1 MRFGAAPFWPAEWIR
16 PPGHWFPSHDGLRRL
31 NRWAVGSAGSSGFAN
46 GLEAQMKRALLAAGS
61 ALLGLMIG
69 TSALAAAPEAEGTKG
84 KSCISAQDWA
94 TVVRDKS
101 TGVTIKVLAN
111 IEGMEAKQV
120 VERVNAEPPRTHM
133 SADHV
138 IVLGAKVLE
147 TGQPAS
153 YVLVAFFNEG
163 CLVASG
169 RADPKGAADLLE
181 GEST

>member
-1 MRFGAAPFWPAEWIR
+1 
-16 PPGHWFPSHDGLRRL
+16 
-31 NRWAVGSAGSSGFAN
+31 
-46 GLEAQMKRALLAAGS
+46 MKRALLAAS
-61 ALLGLMIG
+61 ALLGLTLG
-69 TSALAAAPEAEGTKG
+69 TSALAGTPVPEGG
-84 KSCISAQDWA
+84 KVCISAPDWA
-94 TVVRDKS
+94 KVVRDKS
-101 TGVTIKVLAN
+101 TGVAIKVLADV
-111 IEGMEAKQV
+111 EGIEAKQV
-120 VERVNAEPPRTHM
+120 VQRVNSEPPKTHL

-153 YVLVAFFNEG
+153 YVLVAFFNQG